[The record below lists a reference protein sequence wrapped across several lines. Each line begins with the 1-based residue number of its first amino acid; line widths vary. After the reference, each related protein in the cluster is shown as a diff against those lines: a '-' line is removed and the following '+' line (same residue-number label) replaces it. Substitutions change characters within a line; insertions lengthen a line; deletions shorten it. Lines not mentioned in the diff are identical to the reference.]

1 MHRTRNVPLVAPATP
16 PSACTVLKN
25 VLISWHRVHG
35 TGSGVEWVIDGL
47 EEYMLEQNLV
57 ARKAVY

>member
-1 MHRTRNVPLVAPATP
+1 
-16 PSACTVLKN
+16 VLKN
-25 VLISWHRVHG
+25 VLISWHTVHG